1 MQQNTKSLRLIE
13 LLLLL
18 IIAFGSSIFQS
29 LCLEIAQYEIQYPLD
44 SVYTLTVWGSKII
57 SNLAAIFLLI
67 YILFRQERNI
77 FQLGFSWTWK
87 DFIYSIPIAIIA
99 FILCGLSWFVIE
111 YIHSFWSQ
119 ETLILVPNNLDILQ
133 SGITFWSITA
143 MLVNPFYEELI
154 LRAFTITELKYIT
167 NNHILAF
174 LFSVIIQSTYHLYQ
188 GLSSALFL
196 TPMFIIFSIYYMRWG
211 RIMPV
216 ILAHMY
222 FDLISLFSHLR

>member
-1 MQQNTKSLRLIE
+1 MQQNTKSIRLIE
-13 LLLLL
+13 LLLVL

-29 LCLEIAQYEIQYPLD
+29 LCLEITQYEIQYPLD
-44 SVYTLTVWGSKII
+44 SVYALTIWGSKII

-77 FQLGFSWTWK
+77 FDLGFSWVWK
-87 DFIYSIPIAIIA
+87 DLIYSILIAAIA
-99 FILCGLSWFVIE
+99 FFMCGLSWLGIE

-119 ETLILVPNNLDILQ
+119 ESLRIIPNNLEILQ

-143 MLVNPFYEELI
+143 MVVNPFYEELI
-154 LRAFTITELKYIT
+154 LRAFTITEVKNIT

-174 LFSVIIQSTYHLYQ
+174 LLSVILQSTYHLYQ
-188 GLSSALFL
+188 GFLSAVFL
-196 TPMFIIFSIYYMRWG
+196 IPMFIIFSLYYMKWG

-222 FDLISLFSHLR
+222 FDLMSLFSNLR